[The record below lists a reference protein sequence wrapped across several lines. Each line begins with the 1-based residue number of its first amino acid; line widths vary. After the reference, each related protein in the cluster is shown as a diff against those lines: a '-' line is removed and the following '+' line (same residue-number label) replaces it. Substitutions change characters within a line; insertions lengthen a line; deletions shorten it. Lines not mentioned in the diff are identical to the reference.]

1 MNATHTE
8 QRGRWQRLFAKGG
21 ELATDRDP
29 AFELLLVNIFFGL
42 VLFLF
47 LLYALVTET
56 SGGSGMLWFGG
67 LLTVFLW
74 QTVSASLLPN
84 KMVLYSIMVLSG
96 STFVLYIHSSHNLQL
111 VMLDLSHIYPL
122 VPVTAALLFLLGPSL
137 SLHDRTSLP
146 QHSPLQHRQQ
156 KGEEEEE
163 EQGVEYE
170 DEENGGTSKQQVMKG
185 WRRRNNDPAAV
196 LFYPFFQ
203 QKDAPDDEARV
214 SASLSTTPY
223 EHYSLLTRC
232 YHRIK
237 RWYYATCDVHF
248 RCKDARWNLV
258 LYNVCFYIC
267 PFMFGLNW
275 SYAILIFP
283 NILISSQQMQQW
295 GGKEASLLTALGFLI
310 LFLLSHAIR
319 FLRRQYEGKRT
330 LYFYLHFYLI
340 NLFILGTV
348 SGLALAAASS
358 VSTSASGD
366 TVHIHHYFLA
376 MFFFPLTRSN
386 NSLCASIQAFLLG
399 LHLDGMVRFG
409 ADSLWNAGDVSA

>member
-1 MNATHTE
+1 
-8 QRGRWQRLFAKGG
+8 
-21 ELATDRDP
+21 
-29 AFELLLVNIFFGL
+29 
-42 VLFLF
+42 
-47 LLYALVTET
+47 
-56 SGGSGMLWFGG
+56 
-67 LLTVFLW
+67 
-74 QTVSASLLPN
+74 
-84 KMVLYSIMVLSG
+84 
-96 STFVLYIHSSHNLQL
+96 
-111 VMLDLSHIYPL
+111 
-122 VPVTAALLFLLGPSL
+122 
-137 SLHDRTSLP
+137 
-146 QHSPLQHRQQ
+146 
-156 KGEEEEE
+156 
-163 EQGVEYE
+163 
-170 DEENGGTSKQQVMKG
+170 MKG

-214 SASLSTTPY
+214 SASLSTTP
-223 EHYSLLTRC
+223 C